1 MRCFGGCDPAKRR
14 RRVKQKGRK
23 DMFGYVIANP
33 ERLSET
39 DRQLYQGVYCGIC
52 HSLGE
57 EHGLR
62 GRITLNYDM
71 VFLALVLS
79 SVYTLNFE
87 RSWCTCPAHPLK
99 KQILFTNEI
108 TRYAAEMNIALAMKS
123 ARDNWIDDKNLI
135 GWCTWRLLQK
145 EYQKIYAKHPRQ
157 CDAIEAGL
165 AALSDIEREGNPNP
179 DAAAAAFGR
188 ILSELFIWQEDKM
201 SAKLRM
207 FGGAL
212 GRVIYMMDAAVD
224 LRSDLK
230 RQRYNPLS
238 FLPDADRR
246 SILEAMMH
254 QCALS
259 YRELELDFFREIL
272 DNIIYSGIWT
282 KFEMSVHREEK
293 HRGRRSVQGSGHISG
308 SR

>member
-1 MRCFGGCDPAKRR
+1 
-14 RRVKQKGRK
+14 
-23 DMFGYVIANP
+23 MFGYVIANP

-57 EHGLR
+57 GHGLR

-79 SVYTLNFE
+79 SVYTLDFE
-87 RSWCTCPAHPLK
+87 RSQCACPAHPLK
-99 KQILFTNEI
+99 KQVLFTNEI
-108 TRYAAEMNIALAMKS
+108 ARYAAEMNIALAMKS
-123 ARDNWIDDKNLI
+123 AQDHWNDDKNVI
-135 GWCTWRLLQK
+135 GWCTWRLLKK
-145 EYQKIYAKHPRQ
+145 EYQKIYAKYPRQ
-157 CDAIEAGL
+157 CDAIEESL
-165 AALSDIEREGNPNP
+165 RALSNIERAGYPNP

-188 ILSELFIWQEDKM
+188 LLSELFIWQEDKM
-201 SAKLRM
+201 SAKLRA
-207 FGGAL
+207 FGDAL

-224 LRSDLK
+224 LRMDLK

-238 FLPDADRR
+238 FLPDTDRR
-246 SILEAMMH
+246 EILEAMMH
-254 QCALS
+254 RCAS
-259 YRELELDFFREIL
+259 AYQDLELDFFREIL

-293 HRGRRSVQGSGHISG
+293 HRGRRSVQGSGYISG